1 LEREKLNLQEQV
13 YHADRELIS
22 EQKKKF
28 ETEQEIERYTRKG
41 KQPQRNSGQR
51 KNGVT
56 NKSVIPS

>member
-1 LEREKLNLQEQV
+1 MEREKLNLQEQV

-41 KQPQRNSGQR
+41 KQPQRNSG
-51 KNGVT
+51 
-56 NKSVIPS
+56 